1 MNDPDR
7 TTPAFCPRCRSRL
20 INPGANFCPVC
31 GMPLRQKKESGA
43 KRFFKTLFQCCAYI
57 AFFFAMQSVVEG
69 VAMFICGAAG
79 GALGYT
85 SFDSVID
92 KMYEAYGHW
101 SWLSGMI
108 SAALCVFLLAMFFKI
123 RKKSFCAQ
131 IELRPL
137 RPAPLGGALTLGFGA
152 QFAATLLIIGLYALL
167 PSLADNSVGDEI
179 DSLLQAPYPVLD
191 FIHIGLTTAI
201 VEEVVFRGIV
211 YNKLKRAI
219 PVPWAMILSGVMFGI
234 AHMNIEQFVYTV
246 PLGIIMAASLEKYGS
261 IIAPIAI
268 HFAFNGGNYLIGK
281 IPFTN
286 DWWYTAAVFAGTGL
300 MLIALAFMF
309 FTEKSSGR
317 TSAGKRKSCTYEA
330 L

>member
-1 MNDPDR
+1 MNDSDR

-43 KRFFKTLFQCCAYI
+43 KRFFKTFFQCCAYI
-57 AFFFAMQSVVEG
+57 AFFFAVQTIVEG
-69 VAMFICGAAG
+69 VAMFICGMWAG
-79 GALGYT
+79 LSGYT
-85 SFDSVID
+85 FNSVTDAIN
-92 KMYEAYGHW
+92 EIYGHW

-137 RPAPLGGALTLGFGA
+137 RPAPLCGTLTLGFGA

-191 FIHIGLTTAI
+191 FLHIGLTTAI

-219 PVPWAMILSGVMFGI
+219 PVPWAMVLSGVMFGI

-300 MLIALAFMF
+300 MLIALAFIF
-309 FTEKSSGR
+309 FTEKSNGRISVGKR
-317 TSAGKRKSCTYEA
+317 TSGKYEVI
-330 L
+330 